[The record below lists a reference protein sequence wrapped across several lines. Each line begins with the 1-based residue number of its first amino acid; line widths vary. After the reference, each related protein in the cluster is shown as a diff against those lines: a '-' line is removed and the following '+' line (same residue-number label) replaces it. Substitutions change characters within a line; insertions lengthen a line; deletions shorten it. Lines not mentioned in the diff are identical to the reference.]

1 MTTTIIYEE
10 SQTDLVIFRETI
22 WNYYHTFGRQFA
34 WRNVKDPY
42 KVLISE
48 VMLQQTQTHRVIEK
62 YEQFI
67 TEFRSFKMLAQAS
80 LRDVLTVWQG
90 LGYNRRGK
98 FLHQLAQI
106 VVNDYGDNL
115 PDEPCVLV
123 QLPGIG
129 PATAASVCAF
139 AFNKPTIFIET
150 NIRTVFLHFFFSGK
164 AEVHDKEL
172 MPGVAKT
179 VDQLNPREWYYA
191 LMDYGVM
198 LKRTVPNPSRAS
210 KHHYKQSRFVG
221 SNRQIRGKIIK
232 ALTEISEL
240 SSGDLLHKIGCEKIR
255 LNAIID
261 DLLNEG
267 IVKRNRGK
275 ISIT

>member
-1 MTTTIIYEE
+1 MKNLKQIDSKTFQQIIW
-10 SQTDLVIFRETI
+10 D
-22 WNYYHTFGRQFA
+22 YYYSFGRQFA
-34 WRNVKDPY
+34 WRNIEDPY

-48 VMLQQTQTHRVIEK
+48 VMLQQTQTQRVIEK
-62 YEQFI
+62 YEQFTI
-67 TEFRSFKMLAQAS
+67 EFQSFEMLAHAS
-80 LRDVLTVWQG
+80 LRDVLSVWQG

-106 VVNDYGDNL
+106 VVNDYKSAL
-115 PDEPCVLV
+115 PDEPNILT

-129 PATAASVCAF
+129 PATAASICAF

-150 NIRTVFLHFFFSGK
+150 NIRAVFLHFFFSGK

-172 MPGVAKT
+172 MPLVAQT
-179 VDQLNPREWYYA
+179 VDQLNSREWYYA

-198 LKRTVPNPSRAS
+198 LKRTIPNPSRAS
-210 KHHYKQSRFVG
+210 RHHYKQSKFVG

-232 ALTEISEL
+232 TLTEVVEL
-240 SSGDLLHKIGCEKIR
+240 SSGDLLNQIECEKNR

-261 DLLNEG
+261 GLLSEG

>member
-1 MTTTIIYEE
+1 MDKRN
-10 SQTDLVIFRETI
+10 QTDLAIFQETI
-22 WNYYHTFGRQFA
+22 WNYYHSFGRQFA
-34 WRNVKDPY
+34 WRNIEDPY
-42 KVLISE
+42 KILISE

-67 TEFRSFKMLAQAS
+67 TEFRSFEMLAQAS
-80 LRDVLTVWQG
+80 LRDVLSVWQG

-98 FLHQLAQI
+98 FLYQLAQI
-106 VVNDYGDNL
+106 VVNDYKSNL
-115 PDEPCVLV
+115 PDDPNILV

-129 PATAASVCAF
+129 PATAASICAF
-139 AFNKPTIFIET
+139 AFNKPTTFIET
-150 NIRTVFLHFFFSGK
+150 NIRAVFLHFFFSGQV
-164 AEVHDKEL
+164 EIHDKEL
-172 MPGVAKT
+172 MPLIAQT
-179 VDQLNPREWYYA
+179 VDQLNSREWYYA

-198 LKRTVPNPSRAS
+198 LKRTVPNPSKAS
-210 KHHYKQSRFVG
+210 KHHYKQSRFIG

-232 ALTEISEL
+232 ALTEVSEL
-240 SSGDLLHKIGCEKIR
+240 SSGDLLPKVRCEKKR